1 MMLVAP
7 VKKDKRLPVKG
18 HKTEN
23 LLEIVKEPKSVIP
36 AVTHVDFSAR
46 IQSVDK
52 ELNENFYFVIKEF
65 ENLTSCPILINTS
78 FNVRGEPIVNSPFD
92 AFRCFVNTNMDI
104 LILEN
109 FAINKNDLIISQI
122 ENWKIKKSK
131 KNRSTKINF
140 LNKEINKIYKKN
152 VSYNKELN
160 YTPGWIDKHI
170 LSDKKKI
177 LRYLKNLIWKIS
189 ILRKWQNR

>member
-52 ELNENFYFVIKEF
+52 
-65 ENLTSCPILINTS
+65 
-78 FNVRGEPIVNSPFD
+78 
-92 AFRCFVNTNMDI
+92 
-104 LILEN
+104 
-109 FAINKNDLIISQI
+109 QI
-122 ENWKIKKSK
+122 E
-131 KNRSTKINF
+131 
-140 LNKEINKIYKKN
+140 
-152 VSYNKELN
+152 
-160 YTPGWIDKHI
+160 
-170 LSDKKKI
+170 
-177 LRYLKNLIWKIS
+177 
-189 ILRKWQNR
+189 